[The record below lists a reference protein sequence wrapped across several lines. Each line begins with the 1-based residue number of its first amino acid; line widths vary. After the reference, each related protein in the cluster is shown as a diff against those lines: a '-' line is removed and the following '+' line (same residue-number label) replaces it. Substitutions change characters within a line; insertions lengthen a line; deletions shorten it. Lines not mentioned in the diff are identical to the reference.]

1 MIKLGPMPAEMREM
15 SSDDIFLS
23 RLKLLIIMVK
33 ASLIGYP
40 LGKYRKRAII
50 ENAKYVFY
58 RAIRINAESQRSK
71 NHIFDDQ
78 TKIICTEET
87 SEWHDFQQR
96 VQLLAVIAKALA
108 EGCPTSEF
116 RIRAMNENLDEI
128 CETFLFDFK
137 LNDMN
142 FLKVA

>member
-1 MIKLGPMPAEMREM
+1 MIKFGPMPPGMREM

-33 ASLIGYP
+33 AYLIGYP

-50 ENAKYVFY
+50 ENAHYVFY
-58 RAIRINAESQRSK
+58 RVMQTNAESQQIQ
-71 NHIFDDQ
+71 NHILDDQ
-78 TKIICTEET
+78 TNVICTGET
-87 SEWHDFQQR
+87 SEWHHIYQR
-96 VQLLAVIAKALA
+96 VQLLAVMAKALT
-108 EGCPTSEF
+108 EGCPTGNF
-116 RIRAMNENLDEI
+116 RIRAINENLDKI
-128 CETFLFDFK
+128 CGTFLIDFK

>member
-1 MIKLGPMPAEMREM
+1 MIKLGPMPDEMREM
-15 SSDDIFLS
+15 SSDDVFLS

-50 ENAKYVFY
+50 ENANYVFY
-58 RAIRINAESQRSK
+58 RAIRINAKFQRSK
-71 NHIFDDQ
+71 NHIFEDQ
-78 TKIICTEET
+78 TKMICTGET
-87 SEWHDFQQR
+87 SGWHHFYQR
-96 VQLLAVIAKALA
+96 VQLLAVMTKALA
-108 EGCPTSEF
+108 EGYPTGEY
-116 RIRAMNENLDEI
+116 RIRSINENLGKI
-128 CETFLFDFK
+128 CETFLIDFK